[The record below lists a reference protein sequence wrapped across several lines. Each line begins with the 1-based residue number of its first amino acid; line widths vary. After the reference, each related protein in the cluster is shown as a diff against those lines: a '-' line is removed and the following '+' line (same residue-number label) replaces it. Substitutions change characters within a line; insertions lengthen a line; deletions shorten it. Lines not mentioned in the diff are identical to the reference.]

1 MIFKKKCCIFY
12 TKFAIQEPYKKLKVG
27 YTTACI
33 MNIILFGYGKMG
45 QIIERFALQ
54 RGHQIHSVIDENN
67 RADITPADI
76 EDADIAIDF
85 STPEAVLNNID
96 LCFEAA
102 VPLVVGTTGW
112 YDHLE
117 EVKSKCLNGNGALL
131 YGSNFSIGVNVFF
144 HINKLLAE
152 AMNPY
157 KQYDVQVEEI
167 HHTHK
172 LDAPSGT
179 AITIAEGIIGQID
192 TKSTWVNNLI
202 GEGEEI
208 IPKTQQLLIESH
220 RIDEVPGTHTVLYS
234 SEVDQI
240 EFKHTAHSRAGF
252 ALGAVVAAEWL
263 QGKTGFYQVTEMFNF
278 GKPI

>member
-1 MIFKKKCCIFY
+1 
-12 TKFAIQEPYKKLKVG
+12 
-27 YTTACI
+27 
-33 MNIILFGYGKMG
+33 MNITLFGYGKMG
-45 QIIERFALQ
+45 QIIEKFAQQ
-54 RGHQIHSVIDENN
+54 RGHQIHSIVDENN
-67 RADITPADI
+67 RSDIHPSAI
-76 EDADIAIDF
+76 RDADIAIDF
-85 STPEAVLNNID
+85 STPEAVLGNID
-96 LCFEAA
+96 LCFEAG

-112 YDHLE
+112 YDRLDE
-117 EVKSKCLNGNGALL
+117 IKSRCLIGNQALL

-152 AMNPY
+152 VMNPY

-172 LDAPSGT
+172 LDSPSGT
-179 AITIAEGIIGQID
+179 AITIAEGIIEQLD
-192 TKSTWVNNLI
+192 AKSEWVNNLI
-202 GEGEEI
+202 GEGGEI
-208 IPKTQQLLIESH
+208 IPKAPQLLIESH

-252 ALGAVVAAEWL
+252 ALGAVIAAEWL

-278 GKPI
+278 GRPI